1 MHDREAA
8 QRIGRGVAAFV
19 HALMGAAITV
29 VVLAIFAGVS
39 LWWLVPV
46 GALFVAAMFG
56 TGVIAGRLLDASKR

>member
-8 QRIGRGVAAFV
+8 QRIGRGLSAFV

-39 LWWLVPV
+39 LWWLAPV
-46 GALFVAAMFG
+46 AVLFVATMCS
-56 TGVIAGRLLDASKR
+56 TGLIAARLIDAGKR